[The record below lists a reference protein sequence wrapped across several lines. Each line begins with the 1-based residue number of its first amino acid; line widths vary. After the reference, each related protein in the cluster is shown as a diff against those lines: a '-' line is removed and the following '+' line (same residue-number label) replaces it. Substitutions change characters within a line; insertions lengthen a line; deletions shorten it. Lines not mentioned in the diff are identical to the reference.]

1 MPVFYAS
8 SGQGDANVL
17 YKRKMMIIIITL
29 FIALQSVRENPH
41 SGYIYLNKAITA

>member
-1 MPVFYAS
+1 MPVFYAF

-17 YKRKMMIIIITL
+17 YKRKMIIIITL
-29 FIALQSVRENPH
+29 FIALKSVRENPH